1 MKNRNQLYFELSQGL
16 DISTIELNSLNRE
29 NLIELAYAL
38 DWNGSWD
45 IDEDGQEPI
54 TKEELINAIN
64 NIIFENLI
72 ADYQE
77 WLTDNKLPQLSADE
91 LLFDE
96 TIDKTKDQKIYL
108 ETFIEKF
115 NQLQEKISL

>member
-64 NIIFENLI
+64 NIVFENLI

-77 WLTDNKLPQLSADE
+77 WLTDNKFSQLSADE

-96 TIDKTKDQKIYL
+96 TIDKTKEQKIYL